1 LVLRE
6 LITPNNFIVCVAG
19 LLLMNKYCFPER
31 IPVLMGILNV
41 TEDSFSDGAQFLDR
55 ELAIKHTEVMIAE
68 GAEIIDIGAESTR
81 PGSLPVPAEIQ
92 EQRIIPI
99 LSSLKEK
106 YPEVTFSVDTQEAT
120 VAEKAIELGAS
131 IINDISAL
139 RTDPALAELLSANP
153 EVKVILMHMQGT
165 PRTMQINPVYQDVLV
180 EIKDFFQER
189 IDFCLAK
196 GILRENIML
205 DPGIGFG
212 KNLEHNLTIL
222 GNLRTFK
229 EFGLPLVVGASRK
242 SFIDKISPSSP
253 AQRIGGCLAAA
264 FVSACEEIDIL
275 RVHDVLLHRQF
286 FEVLTA
292 IAKAKR
298 D

>member
-1 LVLRE
+1 
-6 LITPNNFIVCVAG
+6 
-19 LLLMNKYCFPER
+19 MNEYCFPEQ

-55 ELAIKHTEVMIAE
+55 ELALKHTETMIAE

-81 PGSLPVPAEIQ
+81 PGSLPVSADIQ
-92 EQRIIPI
+92 IQRIIPI
-99 LSSLKEK
+99 LSYLKAK
-106 YPEVTFSVDTQEAT
+106 YPEVSYSVDTQKAT
-120 VAEKAIELGAS
+120 VAEKAIANGAS

-139 RTDPALAELLSANP
+139 RTDPALGELLAAHP
-153 EVKVILMHMQGT
+153 QVKIILMHMQGT
-165 PRTMQINPVYQDVLV
+165 PYTMQLNPVYQDVLR
-180 EIKDFFQER
+180 EINVFFQDR
-189 IDFCLAK
+189 IDFCVTQ
-196 GILRENIML
+196 GILRENIIL

-212 KNLEHNLTIL
+212 KNLQHNLAIL
-222 GNLRTFK
+222 ANLRIFK

-253 AQRIGGCLAAA
+253 SQRPGGCLAAA
-264 FVSACEEIDIL
+264 LVSAFADINIL
-275 RVHDVLLHRQF
+275 RVHDVLLHKQF

>member
-1 LVLRE
+1 
-6 LITPNNFIVCVAG
+6 
-19 LLLMNKYCFPER
+19 MNKYCFPKQ

-55 ELAIKHTEVMIAE
+55 ELAVKHTEKMIAE
-68 GAEIIDIGAESTR
+68 GAEIIDMGAESTR
-81 PGSLPVPAEIQ
+81 PGSLPVPADIQ
-92 EQRIIPI
+92 IQRIIPI
-99 LSSLKEK
+99 LSYLKEK
-106 YPEVTFSVDTQEAT
+106 YPEVTFSVDTQKAT
-120 VAEKAIELGAS
+120 VAEKAIEFGAS

-139 RTDPALAELLSANP
+139 RTDPALADLLSEHP
-153 EVKVILMHMQGT
+153 KVKVILMHMQGT
-165 PRTMQINPVYQDVLV
+165 PYTMQLNPVYQDVLK
-180 EIKDFFQER
+180 EINDFFQER
-189 IDFCLAK
+189 IDFCLTK
-196 GILRENIML
+196 GILKENIML

-222 GNLRTFK
+222 ANLKTFK

-253 AQRIGGCLAAA
+253 SQRLGGCLAAA
-264 FVSACEEIDIL
+264 LVSACEGINIL
-275 RVHDVLLHRQF
+275 RVHDVLLHKQF
-286 FEVLTA
+286 FEVLTV

>member
-1 LVLRE
+1 
-6 LITPNNFIVCVAG
+6 
-19 LLLMNKYCFPER
+19 MNKYCFPER

-264 FVSACEEIDIL
+264 FVSAYEEIDIL

-286 FEVLTA
+286 FEVLAA

>member
-1 LVLRE
+1 
-6 LITPNNFIVCVAG
+6 
-19 LLLMNKYCFPER
+19 MNKYCFPER

-139 RTDPALAELLSANP
+139 RTDPALAELLSTNP

-264 FVSACEEIDIL
+264 FVSAYEEIDIL

>member
-1 LVLRE
+1 
-6 LITPNNFIVCVAG
+6 
-19 LLLMNKYCFPER
+19 MNKYCFPKQ

-55 ELAIKHTEVMIAE
+55 ELAVKHTEKMIAE
-68 GAEIIDIGAESTR
+68 GAEIIDMGAESTR
-81 PGSLPVPAEIQ
+81 PGSLPVPADIQ
-92 EQRIIPI
+92 IQRIIPI
-99 LSSLKEK
+99 LSYLKEK
-106 YPEVTFSVDTQEAT
+106 YPEVTFSVDTQKAT
-120 VAEKAIELGAS
+120 VAEKAIEFGAS

-139 RTDPALAELLSANP
+139 RTDPALADLLSAHP
-153 EVKVILMHMQGT
+153 KVKVILMHMQGT
-165 PRTMQINPVYQDVLV
+165 PYTMQLNPVYKDVLK
-180 EIKDFFQER
+180 EINDFFQER
-189 IDFCLAK
+189 IDFCLTK
-196 GILRENIML
+196 GILKENIML

-222 GNLRTFK
+222 ANLKTFK

-253 AQRIGGCLAAA
+253 SQRLGGCLAAA
-264 FVSACEEIDIL
+264 LVSACEGINIL
-275 RVHDVLLHRQF
+275 RVHDVLLHKQF
-286 FEVLTA
+286 FEVLTV

>member
-1 LVLRE
+1 
-6 LITPNNFIVCVAG
+6 
-19 LLLMNKYCFPER
+19 MNEYCSPKW

-55 ELAIKHTEVMIAE
+55 ELAIKHTETMIVE

-81 PGSLPVPAEIQ
+81 PGSLPVPADIQ
-92 EQRIIPI
+92 IQRIIPI
-99 LSSLKEK
+99 LSYLQDK
-106 YPEVTFSVDTQEAT
+106 YPKLTCSVDTQLAL
-120 VAEKAIELGAS
+120 VAEKAIAKGAS

-139 RTDPALAELLSANP
+139 RTDPALGELLAANP
-153 EVKVILMHMQGT
+153 QVKIILMHMQGT
-165 PRTMQINPVYQDVLV
+165 PYTMQLNPVYQDVLM

-189 IDFCLAK
+189 IDFCVAK
-196 GILRENIML
+196 GILKENIML

-222 GNLRTFK
+222 ANLKTFK

-242 SFIDKISPSSP
+242 SFIDKISPSLPS
-253 AQRIGGCLAAA
+253 QRLGGCLAAA
-264 FVSACEEIDIL
+264 LVSACAEINIL
-275 RVHDVLLHRQF
+275 RVHDVLIHKQF

-292 IAKAKR
+292 LAKAKR
-298 D
+298 V

>member
-1 LVLRE
+1 
-6 LITPNNFIVCVAG
+6 
-19 LLLMNKYCFPER
+19 MNKYCFPKQ

-55 ELAIKHTEVMIAE
+55 ELAVKHTETMIAE

-81 PGSLPVPAEIQ
+81 PGSLPVPADIQ
-92 EQRIIPI
+92 IQRIIPI
-99 LSSLKEK
+99 LSYLKEK
-106 YPEVTFSVDTQEAT
+106 YPEVTFSVDTQKAT
-120 VAEKAIELGAS
+120 VAEKAIEFGAS

-139 RTDPALAELLSANP
+139 RTDPALADLLSEHP
-153 EVKVILMHMQGT
+153 KVKVILMHMQGT
-165 PRTMQINPVYQDVLV
+165 PYTMQLNPVYQDVLK
-180 EIKDFFQER
+180 EINDFFQER
-189 IDFCLAK
+189 IDFCLTK
-196 GILRENIML
+196 GILKENIML

-222 GNLRTFK
+222 ANLKTFK

-253 AQRIGGCLAAA
+253 SQRLGGCLAAA
-264 FVSACEEIDIL
+264 LVSACEGINIL
-275 RVHDVLLHRQF
+275 RVHDVLLHKQF
-286 FEVLTA
+286 FEVLTV

-298 D
+298 N

>member
-1 LVLRE
+1 
-6 LITPNNFIVCVAG
+6 
-19 LLLMNKYCFPER
+19 MNEYCFPEQ

-55 ELAIKHTEVMIAE
+55 ELALKHTETMIAE

-81 PGSLPVPAEIQ
+81 PGSLPVSADIQ
-92 EQRIIPI
+92 IQRIIPI
-99 LSSLKEK
+99 LSYLKAK
-106 YPEVTFSVDTQEAT
+106 YPEVSYSVDTQKAT
-120 VAEKAIELGAS
+120 VAEKAIANGAT

-139 RTDPALAELLSANP
+139 RTDPALGELLAAHP
-153 EVKVILMHMQGT
+153 QVKIILMHMQGT
-165 PRTMQINPVYQDVLV
+165 PYTMQLNPVYQDVLR
-180 EIKDFFQER
+180 EINVFFQDR
-189 IDFCLAK
+189 IDFCVTQ
-196 GILRENIML
+196 GILRENIIL

-212 KNLEHNLTIL
+212 KNLQHNLAIL
-222 GNLRTFK
+222 ANLRTFK

-253 AQRIGGCLAAA
+253 SQRPGGCLAAA
-264 FVSACEEIDIL
+264 LVSAFAEINIL
-275 RVHDVLLHRQF
+275 RVHDVLLHKQF

>member
-1 LVLRE
+1 
-6 LITPNNFIVCVAG
+6 
-19 LLLMNKYCFPER
+19 MNKYCFPKQ

-55 ELAIKHTEVMIAE
+55 ELAVKHTETMIAE

-81 PGSLPVPAEIQ
+81 PGSLPVPADIQ
-92 EQRIIPI
+92 IQRIIPI
-99 LSSLKEK
+99 LSYLKEK
-106 YPEVTFSVDTQEAT
+106 YPEVTFSVDTQKAT
-120 VAEKAIELGAS
+120 VAEKAIEFGAS

-139 RTDPALAELLSANP
+139 RTDLALADLLSAHP

-165 PRTMQINPVYQDVLV
+165 PYTMQLNPVYQDVLK
-180 EIKDFFQER
+180 EINDFFQER

-196 GILRENIML
+196 GILKENIML

-222 GNLRTFK
+222 ANLKTFK

-253 AQRIGGCLAAA
+253 SQRLGGCLAAA
-264 FVSACEEIDIL
+264 LVSACEGINIL
-275 RVHDVLLHRQF
+275 RVHDVLLHKQF
-286 FEVLTA
+286 FEVLTV

-298 D
+298 N

>member
-1 LVLRE
+1 
-6 LITPNNFIVCVAG
+6 
-19 LLLMNKYCFPER
+19 MNKYCFPER
-31 IPVLMGILNV
+31 TPVLMGILNV

-264 FVSACEEIDIL
+264 FVSAYEEIDIL

>member
-1 LVLRE
+1 
-6 LITPNNFIVCVAG
+6 
-19 LLLMNKYCFPER
+19 MNKYCFPKQ

-55 ELAIKHTEVMIAE
+55 ELAVKHTEKMIAE
-68 GAEIIDIGAESTR
+68 GAEIIDMGAESTR
-81 PGSLPVPAEIQ
+81 PGSLPVPADIQ
-92 EQRIIPI
+92 IQRIIPI
-99 LSSLKEK
+99 LSYFKEK
-106 YPEVTFSVDTQEAT
+106 YPEVTFSVDTQKAT
-120 VAEKAIELGAS
+120 VAEKAIEFGAS

-139 RTDPALAELLSANP
+139 RTDPALADLLSAHP
-153 EVKVILMHMQGT
+153 KVKVILMHMQGT
-165 PRTMQINPVYQDVLV
+165 PYTMQLNPVYQDVLQ

-189 IDFCLAK
+189 IDFCLTK
-196 GILRENIML
+196 GILKENIML

-222 GNLRTFK
+222 ANLKTFK

-253 AQRIGGCLAAA
+253 SQRLGGCLAAA
-264 FVSACEEIDIL
+264 LVSACEGINIL
-275 RVHDVLLHRQF
+275 RVHDVLLHKQF
-286 FEVLTA
+286 FEVLTV

>member
-1 LVLRE
+1 
-6 LITPNNFIVCVAG
+6 
-19 LLLMNKYCFPER
+19 MNKYCFPKQ

-55 ELAIKHTEVMIAE
+55 ELAVKHTEKMIAE
-68 GAEIIDIGAESTR
+68 GAEIIDMGAESTR
-81 PGSLPVPAEIQ
+81 PGSLPVPADIQ
-92 EQRIIPI
+92 IQRIIPI
-99 LSSLKEK
+99 LSYLKEK
-106 YPEVTFSVDTQEAT
+106 YPEVTFSVDTQKAT
-120 VAEKAIELGAS
+120 VAEKAIEFGAS

-139 RTDPALAELLSANP
+139 RTDPALADLLSEHP
-153 EVKVILMHMQGT
+153 KVKVILMHMQGT
-165 PRTMQINPVYQDVLV
+165 PYTMQLNPVYQDVLQ

-189 IDFCLAK
+189 IDFCLTK
-196 GILRENIML
+196 GILKENIML

-222 GNLRTFK
+222 ANLKTFK

-253 AQRIGGCLAAA
+253 SQRLGGCLAAA
-264 FVSACEEIDIL
+264 LVSACEGINIL
-275 RVHDVLLHRQF
+275 RVHDVLLHKQF
-286 FEVLTA
+286 FEVLTV

>member
-1 LVLRE
+1 
-6 LITPNNFIVCVAG
+6 
-19 LLLMNKYCFPER
+19 MNKYCFPKQ

-55 ELAIKHTEVMIAE
+55 ELAVKHTEKMIAE
-68 GAEIIDIGAESTR
+68 GAEIIDMGAESTR
-81 PGSLPVPAEIQ
+81 PGSLPVPADIQ
-92 EQRIIPI
+92 IQRIIPI
-99 LSSLKEK
+99 LSYFKEK
-106 YPEVTFSVDTQEAT
+106 YPEVTFSVDTQKAT
-120 VAEKAIELGAS
+120 VAVKAIEFGAS

-139 RTDPALAELLSANP
+139 RTDPALADLLSAHP
-153 EVKVILMHMQGT
+153 KVKVILMHMQGT
-165 PRTMQINPVYQDVLV
+165 PYTMQLNPVYQDVLK
-180 EIKDFFQER
+180 EINDFFQER
-189 IDFCLAK
+189 IDFCLTK
-196 GILRENIML
+196 GILKENIML

-222 GNLRTFK
+222 ANLKTFK

-253 AQRIGGCLAAA
+253 SQRLGGCLAAA
-264 FVSACEEIDIL
+264 LVSACEGINIL
-275 RVHDVLLHRQF
+275 RVHDVLLHKQF
-286 FEVLTA
+286 FEVLTV

>member
-1 LVLRE
+1 
-6 LITPNNFIVCVAG
+6 
-19 LLLMNKYCFPER
+19 MNKYCFPKQ

-55 ELAIKHTEVMIAE
+55 ELAVKHTEKMIAE
-68 GAEIIDIGAESTR
+68 GAEIIDMGAESTR
-81 PGSLPVPAEIQ
+81 AGSLPVPADIQ
-92 EQRIIPI
+92 IQRIIPI
-99 LSSLKEK
+99 LSYFKEK
-106 YPEVTFSVDTQEAT
+106 YPEVTFSVDTQKAT
-120 VAEKAIELGAS
+120 VAEKAIEFGAS

-139 RTDPALAELLSANP
+139 RTDPALADLLSAHP
-153 EVKVILMHMQGT
+153 KVKVILMHMQGT
-165 PRTMQINPVYQDVLV
+165 PYTMQLNPVYKDVLK
-180 EIKDFFQER
+180 EINDFFQER
-189 IDFCLAK
+189 IDFCLTK
-196 GILRENIML
+196 GILKENIML

-222 GNLRTFK
+222 ANLKTFK

-253 AQRIGGCLAAA
+253 SQRLGGCLAAA
-264 FVSACEEIDIL
+264 LVSACEGINIL
-275 RVHDVLLHRQF
+275 RVHDVLLHKQF
-286 FEVLTA
+286 FEVLTV

>member
-1 LVLRE
+1 
-6 LITPNNFIVCVAG
+6 
-19 LLLMNKYCFPER
+19 MNKYCFPKQ

-55 ELAIKHTEVMIAE
+55 ELAVKHTEKMIAE
-68 GAEIIDIGAESTR
+68 GAEIIDMGAESTR
-81 PGSLPVPAEIQ
+81 PGSLPVPADIQ
-92 EQRIIPI
+92 IQRIIPI
-99 LSSLKEK
+99 LSYLKEK
-106 YPEVTFSVDTQEAT
+106 YPEVTFSVDTQKAT
-120 VAEKAIELGAS
+120 VAEKAIEFGAS

-139 RTDPALAELLSANP
+139 RTDPALADLLSEHP
-153 EVKVILMHMQGT
+153 KVKVILMHMQGT
-165 PRTMQINPVYQDVLV
+165 PYTMQLNPVYQDVLQ

-189 IDFCLAK
+189 IDFCLTK
-196 GILRENIML
+196 GILKENIML

-222 GNLRTFK
+222 ANLKTFK

-253 AQRIGGCLAAA
+253 SQRLGGCLAAA
-264 FVSACEEIDIL
+264 LVSACEGINIL
-275 RVHDVLLHRQF
+275 RVHDVLLHKQF
-286 FEVLTA
+286 FEVLTV

-298 D
+298 N

>member
-1 LVLRE
+1 
-6 LITPNNFIVCVAG
+6 
-19 LLLMNKYCFPER
+19 MNKYCFPKQ

-55 ELAIKHTEVMIAE
+55 ELAVKHTETMIAE

-81 PGSLPVPAEIQ
+81 PGSLPVPADIQ
-92 EQRIIPI
+92 IQRIIPI
-99 LSSLKEK
+99 LSYLKEK
-106 YPEVTFSVDTQEAT
+106 YPEVTFSVDTQKAT
-120 VAEKAIELGAS
+120 VAEKAIEFGAS

-139 RTDPALAELLSANP
+139 RTDPALADLLSAHP
-153 EVKVILMHMQGT
+153 KVKVILMHMQGT
-165 PRTMQINPVYQDVLV
+165 PYTMQLNPVYQDVLQ
-180 EIKDFFQER
+180 EINDFFQER
-189 IDFCLAK
+189 IDFCLTK
-196 GILRENIML
+196 GILKENIML

-222 GNLRTFK
+222 ANLKTFK

-253 AQRIGGCLAAA
+253 SQRLGGCLAAA
-264 FVSACEEIDIL
+264 LVSACEGINIL
-275 RVHDVLLHRQF
+275 RVHDVLLHKQF
-286 FEVLTA
+286 FEVLTV

-298 D
+298 N

>member
-1 LVLRE
+1 
-6 LITPNNFIVCVAG
+6 
-19 LLLMNKYCFPER
+19 MNKYCFPER

-286 FEVLTA
+286 FEVLAA

>member
-1 LVLRE
+1 
-6 LITPNNFIVCVAG
+6 
-19 LLLMNKYCFPER
+19 MNKYCFPER

-286 FEVLTA
+286 FAVLTA

>member
-1 LVLRE
+1 
-6 LITPNNFIVCVAG
+6 
-19 LLLMNKYCFPER
+19 MNKYCFPKQ

-55 ELAIKHTEVMIAE
+55 ELAVKHTETMIAE

-81 PGSLPVPAEIQ
+81 HGSLPVPADIQ
-92 EQRIIPI
+92 IQRIIPI
-99 LSSLKEK
+99 LSYLKEK
-106 YPEVTFSVDTQEAT
+106 YPEVTFSVDTQKAT
-120 VAEKAIELGAS
+120 VAEKAIEFGAS

-139 RTDPALAELLSANP
+139 RTDPALADLLSAHP
-153 EVKVILMHMQGT
+153 KVKVILMHMQGT
-165 PRTMQINPVYQDVLV
+165 PYTMQLNPVYQDVLQ

-189 IDFCLAK
+189 IDFCLTK
-196 GILRENIML
+196 GILKENIML

-222 GNLRTFK
+222 ANLKTFK

-253 AQRIGGCLAAA
+253 SQRLGGCLAAA
-264 FVSACEEIDIL
+264 LVSACEGINIL
-275 RVHDVLLHRQF
+275 RVHDVLLHKQF
-286 FEVLTA
+286 FEVLTV

>member
-1 LVLRE
+1 
-6 LITPNNFIVCVAG
+6 
-19 LLLMNKYCFPER
+19 MNKYCFPKQ

-55 ELAIKHTEVMIAE
+55 ELAVKHTETMIAE

-81 PGSLPVPAEIQ
+81 PGSLPVPADIQ
-92 EQRIIPI
+92 IQRIIPI
-99 LSSLKEK
+99 LSYLKEK
-106 YPEVTFSVDTQEAT
+106 YPEVTFSVDTQKAT
-120 VAEKAIELGAS
+120 VAEKAIEFGAS

-139 RTDPALAELLSANP
+139 RTDPALADLLSAHP
-153 EVKVILMHMQGT
+153 KVKVILMHMQGT
-165 PRTMQINPVYQDVLV
+165 PYTMQLNPVYKDVLK
-180 EIKDFFQER
+180 EINDFFQER

-196 GILRENIML
+196 GILKENIML

-222 GNLRTFK
+222 ANLKTFK

-253 AQRIGGCLAAA
+253 SQRLGGCLAAA
-264 FVSACEEIDIL
+264 LVSACEGINIL
-275 RVHDVLLHRQF
+275 RVHDVLLHKQF
-286 FEVLTA
+286 FEVLTV

-298 D
+298 N

>member
-1 LVLRE
+1 
-6 LITPNNFIVCVAG
+6 
-19 LLLMNKYCFPER
+19 MNKYCFPER

-81 PGSLPVPAEIQ
+81 HGSLPVPAEIQ

-99 LSSLKEK
+99 LSSLIEK
-106 YPEVTFSVDTQEAT
+106 YHKVTFSVDTQKAT

-139 RTDPALAELLSANP
+139 RTDPALAELLSTNP

>member
-1 LVLRE
+1 
-6 LITPNNFIVCVAG
+6 
-19 LLLMNKYCFPER
+19 MNKYCFPER

-81 PGSLPVPAEIQ
+81 HGSLPVPAEIQ

-139 RTDPALAELLSANP
+139 RTDPALAELLSTNP

>member
-1 LVLRE
+1 
-6 LITPNNFIVCVAG
+6 
-19 LLLMNKYCFPER
+19 MNKYCFPKQ

-55 ELAIKHTEVMIAE
+55 ELAVKHTEKMIAE
-68 GAEIIDIGAESTR
+68 GAEIIDMGAESTR
-81 PGSLPVPAEIQ
+81 PGSLPVPADIQ
-92 EQRIIPI
+92 IQRIIPI
-99 LSSLKEK
+99 LSYFKEK
-106 YPEVTFSVDTQEAT
+106 YPEVTFSVDTQKAT
-120 VAEKAIELGAS
+120 VAEKAIEFGAS

-139 RTDPALAELLSANP
+139 RTDPALADLLSAHP
-153 EVKVILMHMQGT
+153 KVKVILMHMQGT
-165 PRTMQINPVYQDVLV
+165 PYTMQLNPVYQDVLK
-180 EIKDFFQER
+180 EINDFFQER
-189 IDFCLAK
+189 IDFCLTK
-196 GILRENIML
+196 GILKENIML

-222 GNLRTFK
+222 ANLKTFK

-253 AQRIGGCLAAA
+253 SQRLGGCLAAA
-264 FVSACEEIDIL
+264 LVSACEGINIL
-275 RVHDVLLHRQF
+275 RVHDVLLHKQF
-286 FEVLTA
+286 FKVLTV

>member
-1 LVLRE
+1 
-6 LITPNNFIVCVAG
+6 
-19 LLLMNKYCFPER
+19 MNKYCFPER

>member
-1 LVLRE
+1 
-6 LITPNNFIVCVAG
+6 
-19 LLLMNKYCFPER
+19 MNKYCFPKQ

-55 ELAIKHTEVMIAE
+55 ELAVKHTEKMIAE
-68 GAEIIDIGAESTR
+68 GAEIIDMGAESTR
-81 PGSLPVPAEIQ
+81 PGSLPVPADIQ
-92 EQRIIPI
+92 IQRIIPI
-99 LSSLKEK
+99 LSYLKEK
-106 YPEVTFSVDTQEAT
+106 YPEVTFSVDTQKAT
-120 VAEKAIELGAS
+120 VAEKAIEFGAS

-139 RTDPALAELLSANP
+139 RTDPALADLLSEHP
-153 EVKVILMHMQGT
+153 KVKVILMHMQGT
-165 PRTMQINPVYQDVLV
+165 PYTMQLNPVYQDVLK
-180 EIKDFFQER
+180 EINDFFQER
-189 IDFCLAK
+189 IDFCLTK
-196 GILRENIML
+196 GILKENIML

-222 GNLRTFK
+222 ANLKTFK

-253 AQRIGGCLAAA
+253 SQRLGGCLAAA
-264 FVSACEEIDIL
+264 LVSACEEINIL
-275 RVHDVLLHRQF
+275 RVHDVLLHKQF
-286 FEVLTA
+286 FKVLTV

>member
-1 LVLRE
+1 
-6 LITPNNFIVCVAG
+6 
-19 LLLMNKYCFPER
+19 MNKYCFPEQ

-55 ELAIKHTEVMIAE
+55 ELAVKHTETMIAE

-81 PGSLPVPAEIQ
+81 PGSLPVPADIQ
-92 EQRIIPI
+92 IQRIIPI
-99 LSSLKEK
+99 LSYLKEK
-106 YPEVTFSVDTQEAT
+106 YPEVTFSVDTQKAT
-120 VAEKAIELGAS
+120 VAEKAIEFGAS

-139 RTDPALAELLSANP
+139 RTDLALADLLSAHP

-165 PRTMQINPVYQDVLV
+165 PYTMQLNPVYKDVLK
-180 EIKDFFQER
+180 EINDFFQER

-196 GILRENIML
+196 GILKENIML

-222 GNLRTFK
+222 ANLKTFK
-229 EFGLPLVVGASRK
+229 ELGLPLVVGASRK

-253 AQRIGGCLAAA
+253 SQRTGGCLAAA
-264 FVSACEEIDIL
+264 LVSACEGINIL
-275 RVHDVLLHRQF
+275 RVHDVLLHKQF
-286 FEVLTA
+286 FKVLTV

>member
-1 LVLRE
+1 
-6 LITPNNFIVCVAG
+6 
-19 LLLMNKYCFPER
+19 MNKYCFPKQ

-55 ELAIKHTEVMIAE
+55 ELAVKHTEKMIAE
-68 GAEIIDIGAESTR
+68 GAEIIDMGAESTR
-81 PGSLPVPAEIQ
+81 AGSLPVPADIQ
-92 EQRIIPI
+92 IQRIIPI
-99 LSSLKEK
+99 LSYFKEK
-106 YPEVTFSVDTQEAT
+106 YPEVTFSVDTQKAT
-120 VAEKAIELGAS
+120 VAEKAIEFGAS

-139 RTDPALAELLSANP
+139 RTDPALADLLSEHP
-153 EVKVILMHMQGT
+153 KVKVILMHMQGT
-165 PRTMQINPVYQDVLV
+165 PYTMQLNPVYQDVLK
-180 EIKDFFQER
+180 EINDFFQER
-189 IDFCLAK
+189 IDFCLTK
-196 GILRENIML
+196 GILKENIML

-222 GNLRTFK
+222 ANLKTFK

-253 AQRIGGCLAAA
+253 SQRLGGCLAAA
-264 FVSACEEIDIL
+264 LVSACEGINIL
-275 RVHDVLLHRQF
+275 RVHDVLLHKQF
-286 FEVLTA
+286 FEVLTV

>member
-1 LVLRE
+1 
-6 LITPNNFIVCVAG
+6 
-19 LLLMNKYCFPER
+19 MNKYCFPKQ

-55 ELAIKHTEVMIAE
+55 ELAVKHTEKMIAE
-68 GAEIIDIGAESTR
+68 GAEIIDMGAESTR
-81 PGSLPVPAEIQ
+81 PGSLPVPADIQ
-92 EQRIIPI
+92 IQRIIPI
-99 LSSLKEK
+99 LSYLKEK
-106 YPEVTFSVDTQEAT
+106 YPEVTFSVDTQKAT
-120 VAEKAIELGAS
+120 VAEKAIEFGAS

-139 RTDPALAELLSANP
+139 RTDPALADLLSAHP
-153 EVKVILMHMQGT
+153 KVKVILMHMQGT
-165 PRTMQINPVYQDVLV
+165 PYTMQLNPVYQDVLQ

-189 IDFCLAK
+189 IDFCLTK
-196 GILRENIML
+196 GILKENIML

-222 GNLRTFK
+222 ANLKTFK

-253 AQRIGGCLAAA
+253 SQRLGGCLAAA
-264 FVSACEEIDIL
+264 LVSACEGINIL
-275 RVHDVLLHRQF
+275 RVHDVLLHKQF
-286 FEVLTA
+286 FEVLTV

>member
-1 LVLRE
+1 
-6 LITPNNFIVCVAG
+6 
-19 LLLMNKYCFPER
+19 MNKYCFPER

-229 EFGLPLVVGASRK
+229 EFGLPLVVGDSRK
-242 SFIDKISPSSP
+242 SFTDKISPSSP

-264 FVSACEEIDIL
+264 FVSAYEEIDIL

>member
-1 LVLRE
+1 
-6 LITPNNFIVCVAG
+6 
-19 LLLMNKYCFPER
+19 MNEYCFPEQ

-55 ELAIKHTEVMIAE
+55 ELALKHTETMIAE

-81 PGSLPVPAEIQ
+81 PGSLPVSADIQ
-92 EQRIIPI
+92 IQRIIPI
-99 LSSLKEK
+99 LSYLKAK
-106 YPEVTFSVDTQEAT
+106 YPEVSYSVDTQKAT
-120 VAEKAIELGAS
+120 VAEKAIANGAT

-139 RTDPALAELLSANP
+139 RTDPALGELLAAHP
-153 EVKVILMHMQGT
+153 QVKIILMHMQGT
-165 PRTMQINPVYQDVLV
+165 PYTMQLNPVYQDVLR
-180 EIKDFFQER
+180 EINVFFQDR
-189 IDFCLAK
+189 IDFCVTQ
-196 GILRENIML
+196 GILRENIIL

-212 KNLEHNLTIL
+212 KNLQHNLAIL
-222 GNLRTFK
+222 ANLRTFK

-253 AQRIGGCLAAA
+253 SQRPGGCLAAA
-264 FVSACEEIDIL
+264 LVSAFADINIL
-275 RVHDVLLHRQF
+275 RVHDVLLHKQF